1 MNPSTPVPGDDK
13 MLGQIVREGIAKTH
27 RRDGHPM
34 MDARVGESMWRFRQ
48 NVNALVG
55 HEVTVRS
62 VLPAP
67 SQWRGKLMRVAPEGQ
82 FHETDLDGRSWEWQ
96 RVLCSVDPV
105 GHRT

>member
-1 MNPSTPVPGDDK
+1 
-13 MLGQIVREGIAKTH
+13 
-27 RRDGHPM
+27 M

-67 SQWRGKLMRVAPEGQ
+67 SQWRGKLMRVAPEGLVIAGYGIVAIDWIEDVTGNGQ
-82 FHETDLDGRSWEWQ
+82 TVRLF
-96 RVLCSVDPV
+96 P
-105 GHRT
+105 